1 MFMPN
6 QVYTTTTTT
15 QGTVPN
21 MNYQSINNQYP
32 QELQDLINN
41 ATGMNQNLNN
51 SE

>member
-21 MNYQSINNQYP
+21 MNYQYP

-51 SE
+51 GE